1 MVAQEPSDRVA
12 LDVTLPGTNPLP
24 RKDPAE
30 PLRGDVVGRFV
41 ILSELGRGGMGVVY
55 SAYDPELERRVA
67 VKMIASLGVDPGER
81 HLHTLHEAKALAR
94 LSHANIVGVYDVGLW
109 CDRVWLAMELVDG
122 SALHDWLKEG
132 HRNWREIVKILC
144 AAGDGLKAAH
154 AAGIVHGDFKPENV
168 MIDANDRVRVVDFGL
183 AHGPEGLSIASMID
197 SSIQIQ
203 GTPAY
208 MSPEQHFRRAERA
221 VLGSVQL
228 QRSRCTRRCTG
239 CGRSTGT
246 RGTSLKAA
254 GASGATCRRRRRT
267 RGRRGGSSRCW
278 LRGLATRAGPALGRA
293 WPRCSTAL
301 EPRPT
306 AGPRCACDGGRGA
319 ARRGVGG

>member
-12 LDVTLPGTNPLP
+12 LDVTLPGTNNLP

-144 AAGDGLKAAH
+144 AAGEGLKAAH
-154 AAGIVHGDFKPENV
+154 AAGIVPGDFKPENV
-168 MIDANDRVRVVDFGL
+168 MIDGQGQVGL
-183 AHGPEGLSIASMID
+183 GY
-197 SSIQIQ
+197 Q
-203 GTPAY
+203 GG
-208 MSPEQHFRRAERA
+208 F
-221 VLGSVQL
+221 
-228 QRSRCTRRCTG
+228 
-239 CGRSTGT
+239 
-246 RGTSLKAA
+246 
-254 GASGATCRRRRRT
+254 
-267 RGRRGGSSRCW
+267 
-278 LRGLATRAGPALGRA
+278 
-293 WPRCSTAL
+293 
-301 EPRPT
+301 
-306 AGPRCACDGGRGA
+306 
-319 ARRGVGG
+319 